1 MASQWIRDYLD
12 AWDRHDA
19 AGVASFMTDDA
30 VYTDTALGETHKGP
44 ADIQSFV
51 ADMETSF
58 STNHRFKLGQVVES
72 ENGYA
77 MEWVLT
83 GTNDCADPE
92 RGLPATG
99 KPFEVP
105 GISIG
110 TLEGGK
116 IKENR
121 DYWSLAT
128 YLMQVGLMS
137 PPGAAGS

>member
-1 MASQWIRDYLD
+1 MASQWIHDYLD

-19 AGVASFMTDDA
+19 AGVVSFMTEGT
-30 VYTDTALGETHKGP
+30 VYSDLALGESHKGL
-44 ADIQSFV
+44 ADIQKFVEDLESSFCT
-51 ADMETSF
+51 DY
-58 STNHRFKLGQVVES
+58 RFRLGQVVES
-72 ENGYA
+72 EGGYA
-77 MEWVLT
+77 MEWVMT
-83 GTNDCADPE
+83 GTNDQADPV

-99 KPFEVP
+99 KPFEIP

-121 DYWSLAT
+121 DYWSLAS

-137 PPGAAGS
+137 PPGA